1 MLILVQWYY
10 LELNLV
16 SEAII
21 YNLTGK
27 ILRTIS
33 APPDML
39 LMQKQVGE
47 FILYGTASNL
57 TDCISQGEVTPRQT
71 QLTMIDKSS
80 ITANGIDLITITNA
94 PSGTFTATNTATRE
108 TVTGPISGTDTFST
122 AIPGTYKIKIESW
135 PYLDFEAE
143 VVAS

>member
-1 MLILVQWYY
+1 M
-10 LELNLV
+10 

-39 LMQKQVGE
+39 LMQKQEGE
-47 FILYGTASNL
+47 FILYGEANGL
-57 TDCISQGEVTPRQT
+57 IDYVDQGEVVSRQT
-71 QLTMIDKSS
+71 QLTTLDKLT
-80 ITANGIDLITITNA
+80 ITADGIDTVILTNTPA
-94 PSGTFTATNTATRE
+94 GTFTATNITTRE

-122 AIPGTYKIKIESW
+122 TVPGTIKIKIESW